1 MSDLMR
7 DDYKY
12 TNIASATTTQVNTGP
27 TRLIR
32 IVVNTT
38 AAAAIT
44 IVDNTTGSTP
54 AVATIAASPAI
65 GSVFYYG
72 IRLTTGLRII
82 TAGASDI
89 TVVWTPN

>member
-1 MSDLMR
+1 MDLMR

-12 TNIASATTTQVNTGP
+12 TYISTATTTQVSSGP

-32 IVVNTT
+32 IIVNTT
-38 AAAAIT
+38 AAGT
-44 IVDNTTGSTP
+44 IGIIDGTSGSTVN
-54 AVATIAASPAI
+54 VASIAASPAI

-82 TAGASDI
+82 TAAASDI